1 MHTLLI
7 IIATV
12 VWGASFVWCKLALQD
27 IHATA
32 FLFFRFSLA
41 TISML
46 PSLVWYRVAFKRR
59 AIIQGVNLGLL
70 QVGTMFLQTL
80 GLETI
85 SPSLSGF
92 LTGFSIVFILVI
104 RFIVRRRIPSFIDI
118 GSSLA
123 CLIGLALLTHSYG
136 LTWEPGVLY
145 TLGCA
150 LFVALHVYALD
161 AYLLTSNTTVL
172 TFMQMLTLAVIAG
185 LLSLLPGNGI
195 QLPTQLLTWGAIV
208 FCGIFCSSLAF
219 WLQAR
224 SQRHLGAFMVSM
236 FLMLEPVFATIFSYW
251 VFGEVLYINF
261 YIGAAIIMG
270 SIAVINLRLK
280 VTT

>member
-1 MHTLLI
+1 MPTLLI
-7 IIATV
+7 IIATL

-46 PSLVWYRVAFKRR
+46 PSLVWCKGAFKRR

-70 QVGTMFLQTL
+70 QVGIMFLQTL

-92 LTGFSIVFILVI
+92 LTGFSIVFVLVI

-118 GSSLA
+118 GSSLT
-123 CLIGLALLTHSYG
+123 CLIGLALLTHSFG

-150 LFVALHVYALD
+150 LFLALHVYALD

-224 SQRHLGAFMVSM
+224 SQQHLGAFMVSM

-251 VFGEVLYINF
+251 VFGEVLYIHF
-261 YIGAAIIMG
+261 YVGAAIIMG

-280 VTT
+280 ATA